1 MNMKMLFII
10 HDEENKL
17 KRIVNKFHLPFNII
31 MHGDGTASQGILD
44 FFDLAKTKKNILVS
58 IIPDYIAKE
67 LWDYLKDV
75 NKIKEIGKGISFTIP
90 LSSSSKYVSD
100 AFKKREGEPMKEKSD
115 YHLIITI
122 TNEGNA
128 DKVMNIAKKNG
139 ANGGT
144 LLKGRGMGGKSNFK
158 FFNMTIEPEKDVLL
172 IVCHKDV
179 KNKIMEA
186 ILDKEG
192 INTDAKGM
200 CMSLPIDNIAGL
212 VE

>member
-10 HDEENKL
+10 NDEEKKL
-17 KRIVNKFHLPFNII
+17 KTIVNKYHLPFNII

-44 FFDLAKTKKNILVS
+44 FLDLVKTKKNILVS
-58 IIPDYIAKE
+58 IISPVIEKNIF
-67 LWDYLKDV
+67 DYLSDTV
-75 NKIKEIGKGISFTIP
+75 HLEEIGKGIAFTIP
-90 LSSSSKYVSD
+90 LSSSSKYVMD
-100 AFKKREGEPMKEKSD
+100 AFKKEEGEIMDNKKD

-144 LLKGRGMGGKSNFK
+144 LLKGRDMGGKSNFK
-158 FFNMTIEPEKDVLL
+158 FFNMTIEPEKDILL
-172 IVCHKDV
+172 IVCRNSE

-186 ILDKEG
+186 ILNKEG
-192 INTDAKGM
+192 IKSDAKGM
-200 CMSLPIDNIAGL
+200 CFSLPIDNMIG
-212 VE
+212 VNE

>member
-17 KRIVNKFHLPFNII
+17 KKIVNKFHLPFNII

-44 FFDLAKTKKNILVS
+44 FFDLARTKKNILVS

-67 LWDYLKDV
+67 LWEYLKDV
-75 NKIKEIGKGISFTIP
+75 NKIKEIGKGISFTVP
-90 LSSSSKYVSD
+90 LSSSSKYVGD
-100 AFKKREGEPMKEKSD
+100 AFKKMEGEIMKEKSN

-192 INTDAKGM
+192 INTEAKGM
-200 CMSLPIDNIAGL
+200 CMSLPIDDIVGL